1 MLHSSVV
8 REKSEGALVEA
19 AKGGDET
26 AFRELIEPL
35 ARELGT
41 YAYRML
47 GAFQDAED
55 ALQETRIKAWRHLA
69 TYESRHPEQ
78 PSFRAWVY
86 RIATNTCLDMLRKEQ
101 RRVLP
106 QDVGPS
112 VPPGPPATEMRSDI
126 SWLEPYPDALLP
138 VAADP
143 EATLRL
149 HESVRLALV
158 RAMQVL
164 PARQRAALVLHD
176 VLDFGVDEIAAMLE
190 TTGAAINSALQRA
203 RATLG
208 QTPLSVER
216 DATARERRDAQKAE
230 AIARFVHAWE
240 TGNMDGL
247 VSMLTQD
254 AVMNMPPW
262 IYWLDGRDAIAAT
275 VTSPGTWQGVP
286 RPGRYRIVP
295 TALNGQP
302 AGLAYVRMD
311 DGRWVAV
318 CMTVMTLDEDGRVS
332 ALDVFVLPRHFV
344 TWGHPPALE

>member
-1 MLHSSVV
+1 VLHSSVL
-8 REKSEGALVEA
+8 REKSEGALVQAAKAGDEA
-19 AKGGDET
+19 A
-26 AFRELIEPL
+26 FRQLIEPL
-35 ARELGT
+35 ERELGA

-55 ALQETRIKAWRHLA
+55 ALQETRIKAWRHLSS
-69 TYESRHPEQ
+69 YEPHA
-78 PSFRAWVY
+78 SFRAWVY
-86 RIATNTCLDMLRKEQ
+86 RIATNTCLDMLRKVE
-101 RRVLP
+101 RRVFP

-112 VPPGPPATEMRSDI
+112 VEPGPPLTEMRSDI
-126 SWLEPYPDALLP
+126 PWLEPYPDALLP
-138 VAADP
+138 AVADP
-143 EATLRL
+143 EARLRL
-149 HESVRLALV
+149 QESVRLALV

-164 PARQRAALVLHD
+164 PARQRAALILHD

-190 TTGAAINSALQRA
+190 TTSAAINSALQRA

-208 QTPLSVER
+208 RTPVAVQR
-216 DATARERRDAQKAE
+216 DATARAQRQAHEAE

-240 TGNMDGL
+240 TGDMAGL

-262 IYWLDGRDAIAAT
+262 VYWLDGRDAIVAT
-275 VTSPGTWQGVP
+275 VTSSGTWQGEP

-302 AGLAYVRMD
+302 SGLAYVRMD
-311 DGRWVAV
+311 DGRWVSV

-332 ALDVFVLPRHFV
+332 AMDVFVLPQHFE
-344 TWGHPPALE
+344 TWGHPPTLG

>member
-1 MLHSSVV
+1 MLHSSVL
-8 REKSEGALVEA
+8 REKNEGALVEA
-19 AKGGDET
+19 ARGGDET

-35 ARELGT
+35 ARELGA

-55 ALQETRIKAWRHLA
+55 ALQETRIKAWRHLSM
-69 TYESRHPEQ
+69 YEPHG
-78 PSFRAWVY
+78 SFRAWMY
-86 RIATNTCLDMLRKEQ
+86 RIATNTCLDTLRKER

-106 QDVGPS
+106 RDVGPS
-112 VPPGPPATEMRSDI
+112 VEPGPPATEMRSDI
-126 SWLEPYPDALLP
+126 LWLEPYPDALLP

-176 VLDFGVDEIAAMLE
+176 VLDFGVEEIAAMLE
-190 TTGAAINSALQRA
+190 TTTAAINSALQRA
-203 RATLG
+203 RATLD
-208 QTPLSVER
+208 QTPIHSPR
-216 DATARERRDAQKAE
+216 DAAARDRRDAQKAE

-240 TGNMDGL
+240 TGSMDGL

-262 IYWLDGRDAIAAT
+262 VYWLDGRDAIAAT
-275 VTSPGTWQGVP
+275 ITSSGTWQGVP

-302 AGLAYVRMD
+302 AALAYVRMD

-318 CMTVMTLDEDGRVS
+318 CMTIMTLDEAGRIS
-332 ALDVFVLPRHFV
+332 AMDVFVLPRHFA